1 MSLRLPHQTDYGER
15 KIQFWK
21 WKSWKCH
28 HLHVQCHLQLEH
40 ATHNLI
46 LTTIK
51 TTFCC
56 LLTAYSLIHLCCHSL
71 LLQYRFSLTVANVT
85 YRHMAAQL
93 LLPCT
98 KNSATA
104 NFIWFSRDS
113 FSWPATYDYYF
124 LAAFDS
130 LLIILLLLVM
140 DSSSSPCYYYF
151 RLATSGILGRFIKTW
166 QLKESFS
173 HQRHQRFHPFG
184 KRAPTPSVSRSPLFL
199 SFLFASPSS
208 PPPLPHILSPVC
220 LNSHPFSTFFLHCSN
235 AVTPRHRTSFPLH
248 PMPCGPEP

>member
-1 MSLRLPHQTDYGER
+1 MVKKKSSFENENLKNVTTSTYSATYNSSMLHTTWYSPQSRLH
-15 KIQFWK
+15 
-21 WKSWKCH
+21 S
-28 HLHVQCHLQLEH
+28 V
-40 ATHNLI
+40 A
-46 LTTIK
+46 
-51 TTFCC
+51 C
-56 LLTAYSLIHLCCHSL
+56 LLHIPWSIYVVTHCFFNTDSHSL
-71 LLQYRFSLTVANVT
+71 LPTSRTDTWLPSCSSR
-85 YRHMAAQL
+85 AQKTQL
-93 LLPCT
+93 RQILFGFHTILC
-98 KNSATA
+98 
-104 NFIWFSRDS
+104 
-113 FSWPATYDYYF
+113 WPATYDYYF